1 MKHNK
6 CAENVPAEYVPFSG
20 KKKLALK
27 AWRQRYLFLMMLPAL
42 ICVILF
48 SYIPMTGLYISFV
61 NYVPRGEGFYQ
72 DMLAADFVGLD
83 WFAYFFSTDFAVI
96 MRNTLCQSTLTLLFS
111 FPAPILFAIC
121 LNEIKNNKVKKAAQT
136 ASYLPYFISWVIA
149 ANMFITFLSGD
160 GIINDILQ
168 ALHITNKD
176 ILFMQEGRYFWWILA
191 LANTWKN
198 IGYDAIIYLA
208 AISGIDQ
215 EMYEAAEVDG
225 ATRTQKIWYITLP
238 SLLPTIMVMLLLAVG
253 GILNVGY
260 EQQLLLGNDAVIQY
274 SDVFDTYTYRYGII
288 NGMYSYGTAVGLF
301 KSAVSFTFV
310 AITNRL
316 SRKHADVSLY

>member
-6 CAENVPAEYVPFSG
+6 RSENVPVEYVPFSG

-72 DMLAADFVGLD
+72 DMMAADFVGLD
-83 WFAYFFSTDFAVI
+83 WFKYFFSTDFAVI

-121 LNEIKNNKVKKAAQT
+121 LNEIKNNKLKKAAQT

-149 ANMFITFLSGD
+149 ANIFLTFLSGD
-160 GIINDILQ
+160 GVVNDILQ
-168 ALHITNKD
+168 FFHFTDED
-176 ILFMQEGRYFWWILA
+176 ILFFQKGPYFWWIIA
-191 LANTWKN
+191 IANTWKVM
-198 IGYDAIIYLA
+198 GYNAIIYLA

-215 EMYEAAEVDG
+215 EQYEAAEVDG
-225 ATRTQKIWYITLP
+225 ANRVQRIIHITLP
-238 SLLPTIMVMLLLAVG
+238 AIRPTICILLILAVG
-253 GILNVGY
+253 GILNTGF
-260 EQQLLLGNDAVIQY
+260 EQQLLMQNDSILNY
-274 SDVFDTYTYRYGII
+274 SDVLDTYAYRYGMK

-301 KSAVSFTFV
+301 KSIVSFILV
-310 AITNRL
+310 LSANGITKKLNDSAL
-316 SRKHADVSLY
+316 F

>member
-1 MKHNK
+1 MKYSK
-6 CAENVPAEYVPFSG
+6 RTENAPAEYIPFSG

-72 DMLAADFVGLD
+72 DMMAADFIGLD
-83 WFAYFFSTDFAVI
+83 WFTYFFSTDFAVI

-121 LNEIKNNKVKKAAQT
+121 LNEIKNNKIKKAAQT

-176 ILFMQEGRYFWWILA
+176 ILFMQEGKYFWWILA

-238 SLLPTIMVMLLLAVG
+238 SLLPTIMVMMLLAVG
-253 GILNVGY
+253 GILNVG
-260 EQQLLLGNDAVIQY
+260 
-274 SDVFDTYTYRYGII
+274 
-288 NGMYSYGTAVGLF
+288 
-301 KSAVSFTFV
+301 
-310 AITNRL
+310 
-316 SRKHADVSLY
+316 